1 MTPRWKQWA
10 IPAALLVV
18 FALFAK
24 CQHDA
29 SQRAY
34 GAAIERNA
42 ILSDSLS
49 VAKAEGRK
57 IDTVH
62 LRDTVTL
69 RRIETRTV
77 TLLDT
82 LLHSDTVVL
91 TRRESVLVFAADSL
105 VRACRAAIGSC
116 EATAINLREQLSFT
130 TQQRDLWRRR
140 AQPSLWDQVKQLPGR
155 AVSTAAIASAGYAAC
170 VFTR

>member
-1 MTPRWKQWA
+1 MTIPLRNWA
-10 IPAALLVV
+10 LPAALLLA
-18 FALFAK
+18 FAVFAK
-24 CQHDA
+24 CQQDA
-29 SQRAY
+29 SQRAL

-42 ILSDSLS
+42 MLRDSLT
-49 VAKAEGRK
+49 VARTEGRR

-116 EATAINLREQLSFT
+116 EATAINLREQLSLT
-130 TQQRDLWRRR
+130 TQQRDLWQRR
-140 AQPSLWDQVKQLPGR
+140 AQPSLWDQIKQLPGR
-155 AVSTAAIASAGYAAC
+155 AASTAAIASVGYAAC
-170 VFTR
+170 VVTR